1 MREVAPLACSTCYN
15 WGIVGMP
22 NGVVYGHHVST
33 FIEICGGI
41 WIPLSFF
48 VLAKGA
54 FNVAPAFNSPTAQRS
69 TPRRKAPLRRQR
81 ACPLLPLLLRASC
94 RGFTPYAVLLL
105 PMVRLHPYILA
116 CGSQCLQSGRLSQ
129 RNEVHFRGCRFV
141 FVRCRNKGS
150 QCGTIQRSH
159 QDQRPLSQLRVLA
172 KYQRT
177 EAS

>member
-1 MREVAPLACSTCYN
+1 MLLKGPTHFVCFCICRRSSQRNPSFSLV
-15 WGIVGMP
+15 
-22 NGVVYGHHVST
+22 HH
-33 FIEICGGI
+33 EGR
-41 WIPLSFF
+41 P
-48 VLAKGA
+48 
-54 FNVAPAFNSPTAQRS
+54 
-69 TPRRKAPLRRQR
+69 PRRTAPLRQPS
-81 ACPLLPLLLRASC
+81 ACPLLLLLLRAWC
-94 RGFTPYAVLLL
+94 RGCHSATYLHLVSPYPSIL
-105 PMVRLHPYILA
+105 P
-116 CGSQCLQSGRLSQ
+116 CGSQCLQSGRQSQ